1 MAVGKNKKLNKGKKG
16 NKKRNFDIFSKK
28 EWYDVKVP
36 TYFNKTKNKIGYAV
50 VSKSQGLKM
59 ASDGLKGR
67 VFDVCLDDLKHDES
81 AHRKVKLIA
90 EDVKD
95 RDLLTNFHGMDF
107 TTDKLR
113 SLVKKWQSL
122 IEAFVD
128 VKTTDGYVL
137 RLFCIGFTREAKNQI
152 RKTSYAQSAQIRLI
166 RAKMV
171 EVIEREART
180 CDLKEL
186 VDKLLVES
194 IGKEVDK
201 ACQSVYP
208 MHDVCIRK
216 VKVLKKPK
224 FDVARLLELHGDAGS
239 ATTKNADGTVVA
251 TASGVEQGK
260 EPPVQNSV

>member
-1 MAVGKNKKLNKGKKG
+1 MG
-16 NKKRNFDIFSKK
+16 
-28 EWYDVKVP
+28 
-36 TYFNKTKNKIGYAV
+36 
-50 VSKSQGLKM
+50 
-59 ASDGLKGR
+59 
-67 VFDVCLDDLKHDES
+67 
-81 AHRKVKLIA
+81 IA
-90 EDVKD
+90 EDVKG

-128 VKTTDGYVL
+128 VKTWDGYVL
-137 RLFCIGFTREAKNQI
+137 RVFVIGFTRKAKNQI

-171 EVIEREART
+171 EVVEREART
-180 CDLKEL
+180 CDLKDL

-224 FDVARLLELHGDAGS
+224 FDVARLLELHG
-239 ATTKNADGTVVA
+239 T
-251 TASGVEQGK
+251 
-260 EPPVQNSV
+260 PVSQPKAPMAQWSRPRRALSRVTSPRFRTRCKCMM